1 MARRQLTEKEK
12 LYAKVILDLANAKDT
27 NQAGLQYIENI
38 QQAFGLPDEFKHGL
52 RETFPVQPDAKEFVN
67 NIMRHIENIKMEI
80 IEKGGFDV
88 RQTGFTSFTY
98 KEYTLIFGERRAFDV
113 LISSNGSPIVSKM
126 DCAEIEHLGVYSIS
140 KAMYHLL
147 AKICNKEPLLRDV
160 FLSDLILAY
169 NESYEIDI
177 DDNYRIL
184 ENPIMPKDIV
194 SLFSSEERE
203 SSIRDN
209 LFEYLYSRP
218 VSFCLVSLLRT
229 DDFRNRV
236 RRCDVCSNFFIA
248 YDGRKRCSENCK
260 KNHERNY
267 MRYYMKEYPR

>member
-1 MARRQLTEKEK
+1 MDREPIGSHPKSRFPHGLGLTKQPGENARGELQMARRQLTEKEK

-126 DCAEIEHLGVYSIS
+126 D
-140 KAMYHLL
+140 
-147 AKICNKEPLLRDV
+147 LR
-160 FLSDLILAY
+160 
-169 NESYEIDI
+169 
-177 DDNYRIL
+177 
-184 ENPIMPKDIV
+184 
-194 SLFSSEERE
+194 
-203 SSIRDN
+203 
-209 LFEYLYSRP
+209 
-218 VSFCLVSLLRT
+218 
-229 DDFRNRV
+229 
-236 RRCDVCSNFFIA
+236 
-248 YDGRKRCSENCK
+248 
-260 KNHERNY
+260 
-267 MRYYMKEYPR
+267 